1 MELVRD
7 VPSTV
12 MPPLS
17 VPPMSSNFFDQSETT
32 LPAIVARSVSIA
44 PSALPG
50 YSSSSSFLHRAGAA
64 VSSALGSITV
74 PTVGQVSG
82 SLDGTLRL
90 IGRIS
95 AAVLLVLVLALI
107 CVWPFIRN
115 KLHTL
120 LPPDE
125 EEQGPNS
132 KSRLRWHK
140 LKMTC
145 YNTVCCS
152 CCCPGLASSLG
163 LDCLKPQVAEQ
174 LKVTLITAS
183 DLRRRMDFYLEVW
196 TEPLDS
202 HPKISRVQQQASG
215 KVDLGGEN
223 LTLDWFGDEDEVV
236 IQAVQYT
243 GPVISRDVAVGD
255 LRISREAVERYA
267 GETANDPEDLSKGT
281 RLFPMKVLTQEE
293 AKCRKRRFGLGGG
306 APFLPRLLMSLSG
319 DAVHASEEELER
331 LKFENDALK
340 SENETL
346 GGSVSRTL
354 LTDRKSKHAET
365 LMQVAVRFEIV
376 SSSRAP
382 STRIFKAPSFDDS
395 L

>member
-1 MELVRD
+1 ML
-7 VPSTV
+7 
-12 MPPLS
+12 PLS
-17 VPPMSSNFFDQSETT
+17 VSPMSSSFFDQSETT
-32 LPAIVARSVSIA
+32 LPAIVARSGSIA
-44 PSALPG
+44 PSALPDYG
-50 YSSSSSFLHRAGAA
+50 SSPSFLHGASAA
-64 VSSALGSITV
+64 VGSALGRITV

-82 SLDGTLRL
+82 SLDGTLRF

-95 AAVLLVLVLALI
+95 AAVLLLLVLVLI

-115 KLHTL
+115 KLADL
-120 LPPDE
+120 LPPE
-125 EEQGPNS
+125 EEESGSSSN
-132 KSRLRWHK
+132 SRLRWHK
-140 LKMTC
+140 LKMAC
-145 YNTVCCS
+145 YNIVCCG

-163 LDCLKPQVAEQ
+163 LDSLKPQVAEQ

-183 DLRRRMDFYLEVW
+183 NLRKRMDFYLEVW
-196 TEPLDS
+196 TEPLEG

-243 GPVISRDVAVGD
+243 GQVISRDVAVGD
-255 LRISREAVERYA
+255 IRISREAIERYA
-267 GETANDPEDLSKGT
+267 GESADDPEDLSKGT

-306 APFLPRLLMSLSG
+306 TPFLPRLLMSLSG
-319 DAVHASEEELER
+319 DGAHASEEELER
-331 LKFENDALK
+331 LKCENDALK
-340 SENETL
+340 NENETL
-346 GGSVSRTL
+346 GGSVSRSL
-354 LTDRKSKHAET
+354 LTDGKSKHADT
-365 LMQVAVRFEIV
+365 LMQVAVRFDIV

-382 STRIFKAPSFDDS
+382 STRMFKAQSFDDA